1 MSKIKA
7 AILTAILGTSSAAM
21 ASPTVSF
28 NANAQF
34 SFGTHRPAPVI
45 RDHGQSSMPAYAMPS
60 TRATSQVALANYLSL
75 STGRDVLRPES
86 NLRASALTL
95 RANMG
100 MAYIQKV
107 TVRFHDG
114 STQVLNLNQWMTTR
128 KPAIELAL
136 RNNRRIDSIVIV
148 GTPSGRASYSVF
160 AQNER
165 VELPRPPVY
174 GHGGGYGDGYEQNHG
189 MSLGT
194 GMTFLN
200 TDGRKFINVGTHLG
214 SFGTL
219 RLEGNSGRTFI
230 QAVKVIFADGQEQ
243 FLTGLDRTLT
253 RGESMDLKL
262 DGRGANSIKQII
274 VWTDLKGDHMITPS
288 GTFNATVL

>member
-165 VELPRPPVY
+165 AELPRPPVHQPSY
-174 GHGGGYGDGYEQNHG
+174 SGLSGTYQSVNGDVILTQTGNRIHGTWKAHNGVIDGVIDGNLIRFTWSMPGNQGGSGVWYLDGAG
-189 MSLGT
+189 
-194 GMTFLN
+194 
-200 TDGRKFINVGTHLG
+200 V
-214 SFGTL
+214 
-219 RLEGNSGRTFI
+219 
-230 QAVKVIFADGQEQ
+230 
-243 FLTGLDRTLT
+243 LTGTYGNGASLDSWGAWNLT
-253 RGESMDLKL
+253 NRKL
-262 DGRGANSIKQII
+262 IDR
-274 VWTDLKGDHMITPS
+274 
-288 GTFNATVL
+288 